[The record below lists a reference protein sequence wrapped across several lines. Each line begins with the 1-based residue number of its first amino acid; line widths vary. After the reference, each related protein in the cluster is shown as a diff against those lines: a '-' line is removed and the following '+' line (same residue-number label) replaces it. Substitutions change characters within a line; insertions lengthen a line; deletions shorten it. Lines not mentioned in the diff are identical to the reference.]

1 MVVVRG
7 GVEAASGMDDCNLD
21 LDFDDCFLLLLLLCF
36 EFEFEF
42 EEGMVEMRACAFSQR
57 NVEIICC

>member
-7 GVEAASGMDDCNLD
+7 GVEAASGIDDCNLD
-21 LDFDDCFLLLLLLCF
+21 LDFDDCFLLLLLCFEF

-42 EEGMVEMRACAFSQR
+42 EEG
-57 NVEIICC
+57 IWLK

>member
-7 GVEAASGMDDCNLD
+7 GVEAASGIDDCNLD

-36 EFEFEF
+36 E
-42 EEGMVEMRACAFSQR
+42 EGMVEMRVC
-57 NVEIICC
+57 V